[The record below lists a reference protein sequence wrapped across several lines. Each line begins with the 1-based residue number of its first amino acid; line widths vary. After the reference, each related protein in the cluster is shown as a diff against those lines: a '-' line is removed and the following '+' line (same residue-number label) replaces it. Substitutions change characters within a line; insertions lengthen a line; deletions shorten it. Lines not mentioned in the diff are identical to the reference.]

1 MNYPTSPFSS
11 NLKFNNSPVDI
22 SKNDISGELSIAG
35 CSAISLVKEYGSPLF
50 VIDEA
55 DFFLRA
61 NAWKSALNE
70 SFKGGK
76 LYYAAKSFISIE
88 IAKWLIELDVNLD
101 VCTGG
106 ELAVALAAN
115 FPTNRIEFH
124 GNNKSVAEIEM
135 AVSAGVGTIVIDSF
149 IEIERIA
156 QVAKSAGKV
165 QNVYIR
171 LTPGVEAHTHEFI
184 STAHEDVKFGFSI
197 ASGAAIAAVEKTL
210 TFDSLNLIGIH
221 CHIGSQIFEVTGFT
235 LAAQRLVAT
244 LAEIKEKFGKALPEL
259 NVGGGYGIA
268 YTTAEKSISPQAV
281 LPALAKVI
289 KEECAKLKLD
299 LPIISIE
306 PGRAIVG
313 PTTTTIYEVGTTKL
327 VTLDDATTRNYISVD
342 GGMSDNIRPAL
353 YGAKYSAFL
362 ANRESNAKKTSSRVV
377 GKHCETGDIL
387 ILDINLAEDIAPGD
401 LLAFPAT
408 GAYGRSMASNY
419 NHIPRPAVV
428 VVKNGTARSIL
439 RRENEADLLAL
450 EVNQAPRQL
459 S

>member
-70 SFKGGK
+70 SFEGGK

-289 KEECAKLKLD
+289 KEECAKLNLD